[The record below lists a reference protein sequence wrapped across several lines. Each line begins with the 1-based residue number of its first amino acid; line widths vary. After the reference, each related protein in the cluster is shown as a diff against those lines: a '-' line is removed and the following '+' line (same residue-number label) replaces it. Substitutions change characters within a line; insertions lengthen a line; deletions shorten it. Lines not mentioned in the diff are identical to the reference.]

1 MNGIPRPTTTA
12 TPAAD
17 PNADRDPIPF
27 GYSGSPYTQ
36 HPQPQS
42 YVPHQMVPETFTPQ
56 QPGPQ
61 QAPRNIFEVA
71 AQNQAAV
78 QQQQQALQQPQQA
91 QAQSQYQS
99 APAPK
104 DQRRLSP
111 ELALAIAGVTGL
123 SAEDCSAAIELIRDI
138 TKLLPS
144 QHAQRVAFLLVS
156 VAVELDHN

>member
-27 GYSGSPYTQ
+27 GYGGSPYTQ

-42 YVPHQMVPETFTPQ
+42 YVPHQMVPETFAPQ

-78 QQQQQALQQPQQA
+78 QQQQQVLQQPQQV
-91 QAQSQYQS
+91 QAQYQS
-99 APAPK
+99 APTQK
-104 DQRRLSP
+104 EQRRLSP
-111 ELALAIAGVTGL
+111 ELALAIANVTGL
-123 SAEDCSAAIELIRDI
+123 SPEDCSASIDLLREI
-138 TKLLPS
+138 TKLLPP
-144 QHAQRVAFLLVS
+144 QRAQQVAFLLVS
-156 VAVELDHN
+156 IAVELDHN

>member
-17 PNADRDPIPF
+17 PNSDRDPIPF

-42 YVPHQMVPETFTPQ
+42 YVPHQMVPETFSPQ
-56 QPGPQ
+56 QTGPQ

-78 QQQQQALQQPQQA
+78 QQQQVIQQPQQA
-91 QAQSQYQS
+91 QSHYHA

-104 DQRRLSP
+104 EQRRLSP
-111 ELALAIAGVTGL
+111 ELALAIANVTGL
-123 SAEDCSAAIELIRDI
+123 SPEDCSASIDLLREI
-138 TKLLPS
+138 TKLLPP
-144 QHAQRVAFLLVS
+144 QRAQQVAFLLVS
-156 VAVELDHN
+156 IAVELDRN